1 MHSTVLKEE
10 HQKTHEFLLFPRFP
24 QLAVTAEF
32 KCPEKTS

>member
-1 MHSTVLKEE
+1 MSSTVLKEE
-10 HQKTHEFLLFPRFP
+10 DQKTHEFLLFPRFP